1 MSQGCSCGCGA
12 MTSVTVAAEACGCGC
27 GCCGDQPKTK
37 EQEILELTSLREAV
51 ERRLAELESM

>member
-1 MSQGCSCGCGA
+1 

-51 ERRLAELESM
+51 ERRLAELDSM